1 VTGIDLAGADSS
13 SIGADRQRRTP
24 AGNKLFGMDV
34 LPSQSEVFLLADV
47 DRQLVP
53 DGPALVG
60 PDGDRHD
67 IPPKVFEAMRFVE
80 EAMRQ
85 GFAVQV
91 TALRHELPIDEA
103 AGAIG
108 MARDDLRAYVAEGA
122 IPFRS
127 TEYTDWVRLADVL
140 AFNERLQVQRREAL
154 DAMLAESDYDDDDES
169 PTPDQER

>member
-1 VTGIDLAGADSS
+1 
-13 SIGADRQRRTP
+13 
-24 AGNKLFGMDV
+24 MEV
-34 LPSQSEVFLLADV
+34 LPSQSEVFLLADA
-47 DRQLVP
+47 DRRLVP
-53 DGPALVG
+53 EGPALVG
-60 PDGDRHD
+60 PDGMRHD

-85 GFAVQV
+85 GFAVQI

-122 IPFRS
+122 IPFRT

-140 AFNERLQVQRREAL
+140 AFDKRLRAQRREAL
-154 DAMLAESDYDDDDES
+154 DAMLSESAYDDDDDS
-169 PTPDQER
+169 PASGQER

>member
-1 VTGIDLAGADSS
+1 
-13 SIGADRQRRTP
+13 
-24 AGNKLFGMDV
+24 MDV
-34 LPSQSEVFLLADV
+34 LPSQSEVFLLSDAD
-47 DRQLVP
+47 RRLVP
-53 DGPALVG
+53 GGPALAG
-60 PDGDRHD
+60 PDGNRYE

-85 GFAVQV
+85 GFAVQI

-122 IPFRS
+122 VPFRS

-140 AFNERLQVQRREAL
+140 AFNERLTAQRRQAL
-154 DAMLAESDYDDDDES
+154 DAMLAESDYDDEDEDDTS
-169 PTPDQER
+169 APDQER